1 MEKIESKKKFRIL
14 SIDGGGIRG
23 ILPGQ
28 IIAVLEKKLQVATD
42 NPDARIGDFFDLI
55 AGTSTG
61 GILACAYSCPD
72 PKNPKRPK
80 YRAQEAVDLYLD
92 FGDSIFS
99 APFLHK
105 AASIGGL
112 LGPKYPVLTLEKL
125 LKEKFG
131 NTKLSEALNNLIIP
145 AFSIDDGDTKFFTS
159 SDIKGKDYFLWE
171 VARSTSAAPTYFPAS
186 HVGNLRDTL
195 KGYIDGG
202 VFANNPTMCALVE
215 AYKVDVELHQ
225 KYHVDSARGIGGLRA
240 GNSVLENVFV
250 LSIGTSNH
258 EKNYPFEEHGDSGI
272 LSWIRPL
279 IDIMMS
285 GVSETV
291 AYQAEQLFRLLRIQQ
306 VESTLE
312 KLQSDGTVATEDMRN
327 KLLEILKVAGDAKE
341 YQRNGITV
349 ANFDPKPQ
357 YIRIEPS
364 VGNADGSMDNASPE
378 NLILLKQA
386 GDAAAKKH
394 EKWLDIAVEQLIS

>member
-1 MEKIESKKKFRIL
+1 
-14 SIDGGGIRG
+14 
-23 ILPGQ
+23 
-28 IIAVLEKKLQVATD
+28 
-42 NPDARIGDFFDLI
+42 
-55 AGTSTG
+55 
-61 GILACAYSCPD
+61 
-72 PKNPKRPK
+72 
-80 YRAQEAVDLYLD
+80 
-92 FGDSIFS
+92 
-99 APFLHK
+99 
-105 AASIGGL
+105 
-112 LGPKYPVLTLEKL
+112 
-125 LKEKFG
+125 
-131 NTKLSEALNNLIIP
+131 
-145 AFSIDDGDTKFFTS
+145 
-159 SDIKGKDYFLWE
+159 
-171 VARSTSAAPTYFPAS
+171 
-186 HVGNLRDTL
+186 
-195 KGYIDGG
+195 
-202 VFANNPTMCALVE
+202 
-215 AYKVDVELHQ
+215 
-225 KYHVDSARGIGGLRA
+225 VDSARGIGGLRA